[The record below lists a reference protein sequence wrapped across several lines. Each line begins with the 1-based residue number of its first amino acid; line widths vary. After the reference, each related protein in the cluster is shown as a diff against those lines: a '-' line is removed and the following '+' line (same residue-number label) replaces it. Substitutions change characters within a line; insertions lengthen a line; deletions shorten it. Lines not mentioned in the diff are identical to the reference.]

1 MEMNKMI
8 VNIHEA
14 KTNFS
19 KLVAR
24 FLEGEKVIIA
34 KNGEP
39 ILQFAPIEEVK
50 PALRKTGFFNCDID
64 MTTFDDP
71 LEEMKE
77 YE

>member
-1 MEMNKMI
+1 MI

-39 ILQFAPIEEVK
+39 LLQFAPIEKAE
-50 PALRKTGFFNCDID
+50 PASRKTGFFNCSID

>member
-1 MEMNKMI
+1 MI

-19 KLVAR
+19 KLIAR

-39 ILQFAPIEEVK
+39 ILQFAAIEKEK

-64 MTTFDDP
+64 
-71 LEEMKE
+71 
-77 YE
+77 